1 MRLQNLWLL
10 LLLAGV
16 SAGAQ
21 DTNFAS
27 GPQYLITQS
36 STLFLHSIAT
46 PSLSFQAEAEPAPFA
61 APAGIPEPVSIS
73 QVEETPAPL
82 STGVNLARIYWGPFP
97 DIAKQA
103 SEIEIINAE
112 LPRNLPASITDTG
125 TTALV
130 DEQSLRH
137 EGYGVSLGE
146 TAAFWKAHGTH
157 PSHTYTNKDVARS
170 SGS

>member
-1 MRLQNLWLL
+1 MRLRNLWLL
-10 LLLAGV
+10 LILAGV
-16 SAGAQ
+16 SAAQ

-46 PSLSFQAEAEPAPFA
+46 PSLSFQAEAAPAPFA
-61 APAGIPEPVSIS
+61 APAGVPEPVSIS

-103 SEIEIINAE
+103 SEIEITAAE
-112 LPRNLPASITDTG
+112 LPTNLPASITNTG

-137 EGYGVSLGE
+137 EGYEMSLGE
-146 TAAFWKAHGTH
+146 TAAFWKAHAAH
-157 PSHTYTNKDVARS
+157 SSHTYTNKDVERS
-170 SGS
+170 TGS